1 MSLSMSKASAA
12 VFLQILKGL
21 DGVLRKASAHAEAN
35 KIEPAALLQA
45 RLYPDMFPL
54 TRQVQIC
61 CDFAKGAAGR
71 LAGDDFPTF
80 EDNETSFED
89 LQSRVARTIAY
100 IESLEAAAIDGSEDR
115 DIALVRRGETTVHK
129 GEAYLLHQA
138 LPNFY
143 FHAVTAYDIL
153 RHNGV
158 PVGKRDFLGS
168 A

>member
-1 MSLSMSKASAA
+1 MSLSMSKASAV
-12 VFLQILKGL
+12 VFIQILKGL
-21 DGVLRKASAHAEAN
+21 HGVLDKAALHAESN
-35 KIEPAALLQA
+35 KIDPSALLQA

-71 LAGDDFPTF
+71 LAGDDFPVF
-80 EDNETSFED
+80 EDSETSFAD
-89 LQSRVARTIAY
+89 LKARVSRTIAY
-100 IESLEAAAIDGSEDR
+100 VESLDPSAIDGSETR

-129 GEAYLLHQA
+129 GESYLLHQA

-158 PVGKRDFLGS
+158 PVGKRDFLGP